1 MSKLPTQHP
10 DVEVSPLPARLALG
24 QEADV
29 DRYIARLEAFERG
42 ELTATEWKQECRLN
56 GVYDQRQDG
65 LMMIRIKVPGGILT
79 PRMIEA
85 FATASERWGHDRN
98 HVTTRQNIQ
107 YHFVPE
113 AEVEALLRYL
123 ADAGGLTTREA
134 CGNSVRNF
142 TACPRAGVS
151 HDEPFDVT
159 PYVEVLAAHFLRQSF
174 SYGLPRKFKPSIGG
188 CCGTDCSAAFIN
200 DLGLLARVQDGVPGF
215 KVLAGGGTATL
226 RRSALV
232 VEEFVPAT
240 EMLEAAEAVVRVFNR
255 IGNRGNISKAR
266 LKWAI
271 DKIGPAAFIGEY
283 HAEREKLRL
292 AGGRPF
298 KLPPQPTPPALK
310 AGLPQASRPLDGY
323 EAWAADSARPQKQA
337 GFSTVEVR
345 LVLGDL
351 TGAQLRGLGRIAAEH
366 GEGEL
371 RLTVEQNVLL
381 RYVPTWKLPVVH
393 RELAGLGL
401 AKAGVKT
408 VLDVTSCPG
417 ASSCAMAV
425 TQSRG
430 LARLL
435 TDELEARPTVT
446 AKAKELSIKISG
458 CPNGCGQHHVSG
470 LGFQGGMRKIDGKAV
485 PQYLLHVGGAVTP
498 DGARFGRIAAK
509 VPLRKVPDAV
519 ERLIALYDA
528 EKRDGERPDDYFGRV
543 PVEQVKAA
551 LASLTELGA
560 DEAGDADFLDLDE
573 HRQGVELTGPKGSP
587 EDHMC

>member
-1 MSKLPTQHP
+1 MSSLPTTHP
-10 DVEVSPLPARLALG
+10 DVDVAPLPGRLVLG
-24 QEADV
+24 SEADV
-29 DRYIARLEAFERG
+29 DRYIEKLEAFERG
-42 ELTATEWKQECRLN
+42 EMTPTQWKQECRLN

-65 LMMIRIKVPGGILT
+65 LAMIRVKIPGGIMT

-107 YHFVPE
+107 YHFIPMDQ
-113 AEVEALLRYL
+113 VETLLRYL

-151 HDEPFDVT
+151 HEEPFDVS
-159 PYVEVLAAHFLRQSF
+159 PYVEVLAGHFLRQDF
-174 SYGLPRKFKPSIGG
+174 AYGLPRKFKPSIGG

-200 DLGLLARVQDGVPGF
+200 DLGLLARVQDGVKGF

-255 IGNRGNISKAR
+255 IGNRNNIAKAR

-298 KLPPQPTPPALK
+298 TLPPQPAPPTLK
-310 AGLPQASRPLDGY
+310 SPLPQVAQPLPGY
-323 EAWAADSARPQKQA
+323 EEWAADSVRPQKQA
-337 GFSTVEVR
+337 GFSVVEVR
-345 LVLGDL
+345 LVLGDM
-351 TGAQLRGLGRIAAEH
+351 TAAQLRGLGRIAAEH
-366 GEGEL
+366 GENEL
-371 RLTVEQNVLL
+371 RLTNEQNALL
-381 RYVPTWKLPVVH
+381 RYIPTWKVPLVH
-393 RELAGLGL
+393 AQLAELGL

-446 AKAKELSIKISG
+446 AKAKDLSIKISG

-485 PQYLLHVGGAVTP
+485 PQYLLHIGGGVGP
-498 DGARFGRIAAK
+498 DGATFGRLAGK

-519 ERLIALYDA
+519 EALIGLYDA
-528 EKRDGERPDDYFGRV
+528 EKRDGEAADAFFARV
-543 PVEQVKAA
+543 AVDRVKATIA
-551 LASLTELGA
+551 PWSELAA
-560 DEAGDADFLDLDE
+560 DDAGDADFLDLDE

>member
-1 MSKLPTQHP
+1 MSSQSSSHP
-10 DVEVSPLPARLALG
+10 DVDVVPQPGRLVLG
-24 QEADV
+24 TEADV
-29 DRYIARLEAFERG
+29 DRYIEQLEAFERG
-42 ELTATEWKQECRLN
+42 ELTTTQWKQECRLN

-65 LMMIRIKVPGGILT
+65 LAMIRIKVPGGVMT

-107 YHFVPE
+107 YHFIPMDQ
-113 AEVEALLRYL
+113 VETLLRYL

-151 HDEPFDVT
+151 ADEPFDVT
-159 PYVEVLAAHFLRQSF
+159 PYVEVLAGHFLRQSF
-174 SYGLPRKFKPSIGG
+174 SFGLPRKFKPSIGG

-232 VEEFVPAT
+232 VEEFIPAT
-240 EMLEAAEAVVRVFNR
+240 EMLEAAEAIVRVFNR
-255 IGNRGNISKAR
+255 IGNRGNIAKAR

-283 HAEREKLRL
+283 HAERERIRL
-292 AGGRPF
+292 DGGRPF
-298 KLPPQPTPPALK
+298 TLPAQPPPPALRSP
-310 AGLPQASRPLDGY
+310 LPQVVTPLPEY
-323 EAWAADSARPQKQA
+323 AAWAADSVRPQKQA
-337 GFSTVEVR
+337 GFSVVQIR
-345 LVLGDL
+345 LVLGDM
-351 TGAQLRGLGRIAAEH
+351 TAAQLRGLGRLAAEF

-371 RLTVEQNVLL
+371 RLTNEQNVVL
-381 RYVPTWKLPVVH
+381 RYIPTWRVPLLHV
-393 RELAGLGL
+393 ELAALGL
-401 AKAGVKT
+401 AKAGVMT

-435 TDELEARPTVT
+435 TDELEARPDVT
-446 AKAKELSIKISG
+446 SKAKDLSIKISG

-485 PQYLLHVGGAVTP
+485 PQYLLHIGGGVGP
-498 DGARFGRIAAK
+498 DGAHFGRLAGK
-509 VPLRKVPDAV
+509 VPLRRVPDAV
-519 ERLIALYDA
+519 ERLIGLYDA
-528 EKRDGERPDDYFGRV
+528 EKEAGEKADAFFARV
-543 PVEQVKAA
+543 AVDRVKHVLAA
-551 LASLTELGA
+551 LTELPA
-560 DEAGDADFLDLDE
+560 DDASDADFLDFDE
-573 HRQGVELTGPKGSP
+573 HRQDVELVGPKGSP